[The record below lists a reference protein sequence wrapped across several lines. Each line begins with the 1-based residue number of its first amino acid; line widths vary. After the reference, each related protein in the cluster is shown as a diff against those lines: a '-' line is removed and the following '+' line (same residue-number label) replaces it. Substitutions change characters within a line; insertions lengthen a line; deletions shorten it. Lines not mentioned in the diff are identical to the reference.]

1 MWTQI
6 YLEEEV
12 EVTWDL
18 PVKKLQDFKYFS
30 LKDWPP
36 GQKPAHT
43 HQVKVVK
50 YFGRFVHLGHSDQDL
65 IVNVLL
71 KGLHVKSY
79 PLLQGVVHLQEQRQ
93 LQNMATSSSALLH
106 TSLLP
111 VIHLTILHVRVSRF
125 SVLMMSHICFLI
137 SFSFETLS
145 SKLSKEKKNHS
156 KQINVHNPD
165 AMTVY
170 VLTNG
175 ITWK

>member
-1 MWTQI
+1 MGKKRKGHTASSFLSVWTQT

-30 LKDWPP
+30 LKDWLS
-36 GQKPAHT
+36 GWKPALT

-50 YFGRFVHLGHSDQDL
+50 YFGRFVHLRHSDQDL

-79 PLLQGVVHLQEQRQ
+79 PLVQRVVHLQEQRQ
-93 LQNMATSSSALLH
+93 LQNTATSSSALFH
-106 TSLLP
+106 ASLLP
-111 VIHLTILHVRVSRF
+111 VTHLTILHVRVSRS

-145 SKLSKEKKNHS
+145 SKLSQGKKI
-156 KQINVHNPD
+156 KTLKAD
-165 AMTVY
+165 KCT
-170 VLTNG
+170 
-175 ITWK
+175 